1 MKRTPQD
8 ERIVAN
14 MQPGVLCREGFL
26 ATDSRELAEIIST
39 DDAQVREMGLSHKQL
54 ADALGSV
61 CRAAM
66 ATYGTPTWV
75 GKHLRAICRPARGVI
90 PCPWGHGET
99 FAKGEIELT
108 DTRTDRAFVFT
119 PLSVHLIEAHGFYQG
134 RGSRY
139 RIEPAVAA
147 KLLV

>member
-1 MKRTPQD
+1 
-8 ERIVAN
+8 
-14 MQPGVLCREGFL
+14 MQPGVLCGEGFL
-26 ATDSRELAEIIST
+26 GADGRDLAEIIAA
-39 DDAQVREMGLSHKQL
+39 DDAQVREMGSSHKQL
-54 ADALGSV
+54 ADALDGV

-66 ATYGTPTWV
+66 ATYGTPTPI
-75 GKHLRAICRPARGVI
+75 GEHLQAVCRPARGVI

-108 DTRTDRAFVFT
+108 DARTGRSIVFT

-139 RIEPAVAA
+139 RIEPAEAG
-147 KLLV
+147 KLLGLT